1 MNLRMNHK
9 PSRGGLTRW
18 DEWRDNRLLFPKRE
32 TTNHPSNR
40 PSSERRIFLGSRK
53 NSKTKPSLN
62 PSRRFEEKSDAQNL
76 HAGKQGLGQAG
87 DRIPP
92 DRARLREPCRRPAS
106 AGIPP
111 RAGQRTT
118 QQKGTTGRTAR
129 RIFGEMG
136 EIGRFGAFCGF
147 GPVSWTSGQDE
158 DGAMACAK
166 IPALQ
171 TDASPHRVAACAK
184 NSADGP

>member
-92 DRARLREPCRRPAS
+92 DRARLREPCRRPA
-106 AGIPP
+106 AFGIPP

-118 QQKGTTGRTAR
+118 NKKPVAGRTAR
-129 RIFGEMG
+129 RIFGDLAG
-136 EIGRFGAFCGF
+136 IGRFGAFCGF
-147 GPVSWTSGQDE
+147 GPRPDHFV
-158 DGAMACAK
+158 
-166 IPALQ
+166 
-171 TDASPHRVAACAK
+171 DANKMMTGR
-184 NSADGP
+184 